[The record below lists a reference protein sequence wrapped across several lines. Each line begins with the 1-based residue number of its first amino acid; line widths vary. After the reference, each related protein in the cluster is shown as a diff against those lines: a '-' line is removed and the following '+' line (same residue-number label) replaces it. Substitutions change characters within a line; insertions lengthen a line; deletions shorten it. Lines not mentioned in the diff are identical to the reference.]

1 LVVLC
6 IIVASGRLR
15 KGSHPWNIYTILIAV
30 GLKIVKK
37 SIYSYRELKFPN
49 RAGNW
54 QFFLAI
60 SENNNYPTTMGNSL
74 HSIHISY
81 HSKKTL
87 LYNIKHA
94 LYNLSI

>member
-6 IIVASGRLR
+6 IIVAGGRLR
-15 KGSHPWNIYTILIAV
+15 KGFHHWNIYTILIAV

-37 SIYSYRELKFPN
+37 SIYSYRELKCPN
-49 RAGNW
+49 TAGNW

-60 SENNNYPTTMGNSL
+60 SANNKNYPTTMGNSL

-81 HSKKTL
+81 HSE
-87 LYNIKHA
+87 NIA
-94 LYNLSI
+94 V